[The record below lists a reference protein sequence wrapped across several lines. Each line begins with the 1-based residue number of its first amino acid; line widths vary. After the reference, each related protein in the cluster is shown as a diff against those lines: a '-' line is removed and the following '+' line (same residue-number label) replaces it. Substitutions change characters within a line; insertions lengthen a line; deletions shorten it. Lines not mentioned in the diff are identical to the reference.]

1 MPDVDAF
8 DQLESSFRD
17 GGAAAML
24 DTLCAQLDTEARHHE
39 LFEAL
44 KLRLRHGLGL
54 PLFSSV
60 AEELP
65 PGPLR
70 DQLEAGLLDACRAV
84 GGKLLDAGRIRDAW
98 TYLRPVGDLPGLRE
112 SLARIEPTEENAGE
126 LIELYLQESL
136 DLQRGFELLLRYY
149 GTCNTITTYDSSMYG
164 QPRAARAVGAKL
176 LVQHLHAELLHRLR
190 EHLRRLE
197 VDAGGEQGTEPDI
210 ERLLEAEPR
219 LMAEG
224 AYHIDTTHLASVTRI
239 ARHTLDADS
248 WRLARQLCAYGRQL
262 DAALQYSDAAPF
274 EELYAASDRYF
285 AALLGEASDEQLE
298 YFRERAEG
306 VDPYHET
313 TYVREVYVDL
323 LARCGRAAE
332 AWRES
337 IRLLPA
343 GMQTTGLAPSLLELA
358 DSGRLYEPLRELA
371 RTRQDRLTFAL
382 SLAQSTVWH

>member
-1 MPDVDAF
+1 MHDLDAF
-8 DQLESSFRD
+8 DQLESSFRA

-44 KLRLRHGLGL
+44 KLRLRQRLGL
-54 PLFSSV
+54 PLFSSA

-70 DQLEAGLLDACRAV
+70 DQLEAGLLDACRVV

-98 TYLRPVGDLPGLRE
+98 TYLRPIGDLPSLRE

-136 DLQRGFELLLRYY
+136 DLERGFELLLRYY

-164 QPRAARAVGAKL
+164 QPRVARAVGAKL
-176 LVQHLHAELLHRLR
+176 LVRHLHEELLHRLR
-190 EHLRRLE
+190 EHLRRLGSE
-197 VDAGGEQGTEPDI
+197 DPD
-210 ERLLEAEPR
+210 ESDVRRLLAREPR

-239 ARHTLDADS
+239 ARNTLDNES
-248 WRLARQLCAYGRQL
+248 WQLARQLCDYGQQL
-262 DAALQYSDAAPF
+262 DASLQYSDAAPF

-285 AALLGEASDEQLE
+285 AALLGESSNAHLG

-306 VDPYHET
+306 IDPYHET

-323 LARCGRAAE
+323 LARCGRVADAWAE
-332 AWRES
+332 A

-358 DSGRLYEPLRELA
+358 DHGQLYQPLRQLA
-371 RTRQDRLTFAL
+371 RERQDRLTFAL
-382 SLAQSTVWH
+382 SLAQSAAAVPPA